1 MTIAPSEV
9 APTTG
14 LATGDGPLARLG
26 LATRLALR
34 ELRGGLAGF
43 RIFIACIALGVATIG
58 GVGSL
63 ARALTDGIA
72 AEGRT
77 ILGGDIDVSLIHREA
92 SAEEAAFL
100 QGLGTHSTIAT
111 LRAMARLP
119 DGAGQALV
127 EAKAV
132 DAAYPLVGTV
142 TLTGGGPF
150 TAAITPQGD
159 GFGAVADPELLL
171 RLGVAVGDVIELGR
185 ARLTI
190 TDTIETEPD
199 RLSGGI
205 DFGPR
210 LLASREA
217 LDASGLV
224 QPGSLVRWHTRITL
238 PGQASDERVGAVVKE
253 IEAAFPKAGWRV
265 QARTEAAPGLTR
277 NIERFAQFL
286 TLVGLTA
293 LVVGGVGVANAVAS
307 FVDRKRPV
315 IATLRTLGAS
325 GDLVVMIHLIEV
337 MAIAGIGI
345 AIGVVVG
352 AVVPPVAGALL
363 AGILPI
369 PALNGIFP
377 AQLALAV
384 VYGVL
389 TALAFSLWP
398 LGRAHDVPPTTL
410 YRDRSGAAVARP
422 RRRYMIATAVA
433 ALALAGIAVLLAGD
447 RIVAAAFVG
456 GAAVAFALLRA
467 VAAGVMALARRVP
480 RKGAPELRLAVAA
493 IHRPGALTPTVVL
506 SLGLGLTLLVTL
518 ALIDGSLRNEL
529 TGRLPD
535 RAPSFFFLDIQ
546 DAETPAFDALLA
558 QAAPDATTRR
568 EAMLRGRLVALK
580 GISATDYPAPPE
592 AEWVLRGDRGITYS
606 PTLPGGSTLTAG
618 EWWPADYDGPPLVSF
633 ADELAG
639 ELGLKIGDDIRVNV
653 LGREIDA
660 KIANLRTVDW
670 ESLGINFVLV
680 FSPNT
685 FAGAPHTHL
694 ATLTL
699 PDSATGAR
707 EQEILA
713 TVTGAFPTVT
723 AIRVKDAL
731 DAVSGLVE
739 DLALAVRAAA
749 GVALA
754 SSVLV
759 LAGALAASHAARI
772 REAAILQTL
781 GATRGRLV
789 TAFALEYLLLGLSTA
804 IFAIAAGSAAAWA
817 VLTLVMDIPFA
828 FDPLTAVAA
837 AVAALVVTVG
847 LGLVG
852 TWRVLGHKLAPA
864 LRDL

>member
-1 MTIAPSEV
+1 MTVAPSEA
-9 APTTG
+9 APAAG
-14 LATGDGPLARLG
+14 FAGSDAPLARLS
-26 LATRLALR
+26 LAVRLALR
-34 ELRGGLAGF
+34 ELRGGLDGF

-77 ILGGDIDVSLIHREA
+77 ILGGDLDVSLIHREA
-92 SAEEAAFL
+92 SAEERTFL
-100 QGLGTHSTIAT
+100 EGLGITSTIAT

-119 DGAGQALV
+119 DGSGQALV

-132 DAAYPLVGTV
+132 DAAYPLIGAL
-142 TLTGGGPF
+142 TLAGGGDLA
-150 TAAITPQGD
+150 AAITPRGE
-159 GFGAVADPELLL
+159 GFGAVADPELLS
-171 RLGVAVGDVIELGR
+171 RLGVSIGDEVELGR
-185 ARLTI
+185 IRLTI
-190 TDTIETEPD
+190 ADTIAGEPD

-210 LLASREA
+210 LLVSRDA
-217 LDASGLV
+217 LAASGLV
-224 QPGSLVRWHTRITL
+224 QPGSLVRWHTRIAL
-238 PGQASDERVGAVVKE
+238 ADDASDERVAAIAKE
-253 IEAAFPKAGWRV
+253 IETAFPKAGWRV

-325 GDLVVMIHLIEV
+325 GDLVVLIHLVEV
-337 MAIAGIGI
+337 MAIAAVGIL
-345 AIGVVVG
+345 IGVVGG
-352 AVVPPVAGALL
+352 AAIPPVAGALL
-363 AGILPI
+363 ANVLPI
-369 PALNGIFP
+369 PALGGVFP
-377 AQLALAV
+377 QELALAV
-384 VYGVL
+384 VYGLL
-389 TALAFSLWP
+389 TALSFSLWP

-410 YRDRSGAAVARP
+410 YRDRAGGAAARP
-422 RRRYMIATAVA
+422 RRRYVIATAAA

-447 RIVAAAFVG
+447 RVVAFAFVG
-456 GAAVAFALLRA
+456 GAVAAFALLRGVA
-467 VAAGVMALARRVP
+467 VGVMALARRMP

-518 ALIDGSLRNEL
+518 ALIDGSLRREL
-529 TGRLPD
+529 TGRLPEQ
-535 RAPSFFFLDIQ
+535 APSFFFLDIQ
-546 DAETPAFDALLA
+546 AAEAPAFDAFLA
-558 QAAPDATTRR
+558 GEAPEAKVRR
-568 EAMLRGRLVALK
+568 EAMLRGRFVSLK
-580 GISATDYPAPPE
+580 GIAAADYPAPPE
-592 AEWVLRGDRGITYS
+592 AEWVLRGDRGITYAS
-606 PTLPGGSTLTAG
+606 ALPDGSTLVSG
-618 EWWPADYDGPPLVSF
+618 EWWPADYAGPPLVSF
-633 ADELAG
+633 AEEPAR
-639 ELGLKIGDDIRVNV
+639 ELGLEIGDAIRVNV

-660 KIANLRTVDW
+660 EIANLRAVDW
-670 ESLGINFVLV
+670 QSLGINFVMV

-699 PDSATGAR
+699 PDDAAPAR
-707 EQEILA
+707 EQEVLA
-713 TVTGAFPTVT
+713 AVTEAFPTVT

-731 DAVSGLVE
+731 EAVSGLVE

-749 GVALA
+749 GIALA
-754 SSVLV
+754 ASVLV

-789 TAFALEYLLLGLSTA
+789 TALALEYLLLGLSTA
-804 IFAIAAGSAAAWA
+804 VFAIAAGSTAAWG
-817 VLTLVMDIPFA
+817 VLRFVMDIPFA

-837 AVAALVVTVG
+837 AAAALVVTVG

>member
-1 MTIAPSEV
+1 MTIAPSEAAPASGYV
-9 APTTG
+9 AG
-14 LATGDGPLARLG
+14 EGPLARFA
-26 LATRLALR
+26 LAVRLAFR

-72 AEGRT
+72 SEGRT
-77 ILGGDIDVSLIHREA
+77 ILGGDIDVSLVHREA
-92 SAEEAAFL
+92 SPEERAFL
-100 QGLGTHSTIAT
+100 EGLGRHSTVAT
-111 LRAMARLP
+111 TRAMARLP
-119 DGAGQALV
+119 DGGGQALV

-132 DAAYPLVGTV
+132 DDAYPLVGSL
-142 TLTGGGPF
+142 TLAGGGPLAPAIAP
-150 TAAITPQGD
+150 TAE
-159 GFGAVADPELLL
+159 GFGAVADPELLS
-171 RLGVAVGDVIELGR
+171 RLGIAVGDAVELGR
-185 ARLTI
+185 TRLTI
-190 TDTIETEPD
+190 TDTIATEPD

-210 LLASREA
+210 LLASRAA

-224 QPGSLVRWHTRITL
+224 QPGSLVRWHTRIAL
-238 PGQASDERVGAVVKE
+238 PGEASDEVVVATVKS
-253 IEAAFPKAGWRV
+253 IETAFPKAGWRV

-325 GDLVVMIHLIEV
+325 GDLVVLIHLVEV

-345 AIGVVVG
+345 AIGVVAG
-352 AVVPPVAGALL
+352 AVIPPIAGALL
-363 AGILPI
+363 AGVLPI
-369 PALNGIFP
+369 PALSGVFP
-377 AQLALAV
+377 QQLGLAV

-410 YRDRSGAAVARP
+410 YRDRSGAAATRP
-422 RRRYMIATAVA
+422 RRRYMFATAA
-433 ALALAGIAVLLAGD
+433 AAVALAGIAVLLAGD
-447 RIVAAAFVG
+447 RIVAFAFVG
-456 GAAVAFALLRA
+456 GAAAAFALLRL
-467 VAAGVMALARRVP
+467 VGAGVMALARRAP
-480 RKGAPELRLAVAA
+480 RKGSPELRLAVAA

-518 ALIDGSLRNEL
+518 ALIDGSLRREL
-529 TGRLPD
+529 TGRLPEQ
-535 RAPSFFFLDIQ
+535 APSFFFLDVQ
-546 DAETPAFDALLA
+546 DHEAAAFDAFLA
-558 QAAPDATTRR
+558 ETAPEAKSRR
-568 EAMLRGRLVALK
+568 EAMLRGRFVSLK
-580 GISATDYPAPPE
+580 GIVATDYPAPPE

-606 PTLPGGSTLTAG
+606 PTLPDGSTLVGG
-618 EWWPADYDGPPLVSF
+618 EWWPADYAGPPLVSF
-633 ADELAG
+633 AEEPAR
-639 ELGLKIGDDIRVNV
+639 ELGLVIGDTIRVNV
-653 LGREIDA
+653 LGREIEA

-670 ESLGINFVLV
+670 GSLGINFVLV

-699 PDSATGAR
+699 PGEDTAAR

-713 TVTGAFPTVT
+713 AVSEAFPTVT

-731 DAVSGLVE
+731 EAVSGLVE

-754 SSVLV
+754 ASVLV

-804 IFAIAAGSAAAWA
+804 VFAIAAGSAAAWA

-828 FDPLTAVAA
+828 FDPLTAAAA
-837 AVAALVVTVG
+837 AVAALVATVG

>member
-1 MTIAPSEV
+1 MTVVPSEA
-9 APTTG
+9 APAAG
-14 LATGDGPLARLG
+14 FATADGPLARLG
-26 LATRLALR
+26 LAARLAMR

-77 ILGGDIDVSLIHREA
+77 ILGGDVEVSLIHREA
-92 SAEEAAFL
+92 SPEERAL
-100 QGLGTHSTIAT
+100 LEGLGQHSTVAT

-132 DAAYPLVGTV
+132 DAAYPLVGAV
-142 TLTGGGPF
+142 TLTGGGPL
-150 TAAITPQGD
+150 ADAITPRGD
-159 GFGAVADPELLL
+159 GFGAVADPELLS
-171 RLGVAVGDVIELGR
+171 RLGIAVGDVVELGR
-185 ARLTI
+185 TRLTI
-190 TDTIETEPD
+190 TDTLETEPD

-210 LLASREA
+210 LLASQAA
-217 LDASGLV
+217 LAASGLV
-224 QPGSLVRWHTRITL
+224 QPGSLVRWNTRIAL
-238 PGQASDERVGAVVKE
+238 PGEATDERVAAVVKE
-253 IEAAFPKAGWRV
+253 IETTFPKAGWRV

-325 GDLVVMIHLIEV
+325 GDLVVLIHLIEV
-337 MAIAGIGI
+337 MAIAGVGI
-345 AIGVVVG
+345 AIGVVLG
-352 AVVPPVAGALL
+352 AVIPPVAGALL

-369 PALNGIFP
+369 PALNGVFP
-377 AQLALAV
+377 QQLALAV
-384 VYGVL
+384 VYGLL

-410 YRDRSGAAVARP
+410 YRDRAGSAATRP
-422 RRRYMIATAVA
+422 RRRYMIATVAA

-456 GAAVAFALLRA
+456 GAAAAFLLLRG

-518 ALIDGSLRNEL
+518 ALIDGSLRREL
-529 TGRLPD
+529 TGRLPEQ
-535 RAPSFFFLDIQ
+535 APSFFFLDIQ
-546 DAETPAFDALLA
+546 DREAAAFDAFLKET
-558 QAAPDATTRR
+558 APEATVRR
-568 EAMLRGRLVALK
+568 EAMLRGRFVALK
-580 GISATDYPAPPE
+580 GIAATDYPAPPE

-618 EWWPADYDGPPLVSF
+618 EWWPADYAGPPLVSF
-633 ADELAG
+633 AEEPAR
-639 ELGLKIGDDIRVNV
+639 ELGLTIGDDIRVNV

-670 ESLGINFVLV
+670 QSLGINFVLV

-694 ATLTL
+694 ATLAL
-699 PDSATGAR
+699 PDEAAPAR

-713 TVTGAFPTVT
+713 AVTSAFPTVT

-754 SSVLV
+754 ASVLV

-828 FDPLTAVAA
+828 FDPLTAAA
-837 AVAALVVTVG
+837 AALVALVVTVG

-852 TWRVLGHKLAPA
+852 TWRVLGHRLAPA